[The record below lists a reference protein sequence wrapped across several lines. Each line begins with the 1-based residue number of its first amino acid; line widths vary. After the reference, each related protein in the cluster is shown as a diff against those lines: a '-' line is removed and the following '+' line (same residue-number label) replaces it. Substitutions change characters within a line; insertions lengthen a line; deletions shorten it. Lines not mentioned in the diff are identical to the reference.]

1 VAVARQL
8 GVARESVRRWVT
20 QADIDDRGRLGTTSE
35 ESAETTR
42 LKAENRRLREDND
55 ILKAATAFF
64 AGDLDPRNR

>member
-8 GVARESVRRWVT
+8 GVARESGRRRVT

-42 LKAENRRLREDND
+42 LKAENCRLREDND